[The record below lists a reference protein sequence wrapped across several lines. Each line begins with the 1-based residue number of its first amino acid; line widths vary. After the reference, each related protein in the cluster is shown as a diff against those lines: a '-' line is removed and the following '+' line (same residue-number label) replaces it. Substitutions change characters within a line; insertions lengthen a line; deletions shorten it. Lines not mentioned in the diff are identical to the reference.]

1 MGFTCLHL
9 AAKLGYY
16 NIVHHLLSKAS
27 KYINCQVN
35 RQVDLCV
42 NKVMGQCEPLQDF
55 LQFVT
60 LQDDGGWTPITWAIE
75 YKHKKV
81 VHLLLSCGAD
91 VNIRD
96 KVSTHN
102 TLSLTVVPFT
112 WFFWNIWCILK
123 PITKQISTFLLLQ
136 NKRKQVSSYLI
147 NLNERS
153 WL

>member
-35 RQVDLCV
+35 QLVHFCV
-42 NKVMGQCEPLQDF
+42 NKDTGQCEPKQNF

-60 LQDDGGWTPITWAIE
+60 VQDDGGWTPITWAIE

-81 VHLLLSCGAD
+81 VHLLLSSGAD

-96 KVSTHN
+96 KVSAHN
-102 TLSLTVVPFT
+102 TLSLTVV
-112 WFFWNIWCILK
+112 
-123 PITKQISTFLLLQ
+123 LLTPQ
-136 NKRKQVSSYLI
+136 HFSF
-147 NLNERS
+147 
-153 WL
+153 